1 MSGNHLQVADRRGI
15 LPPRYRDPHH
25 VARGGMGDVYRATD
39 TQLGRTVAIKV
50 LADRYADDESV
61 RERFKREALAAA
73 RLSGAPNTV
82 TIFDVGEWEGRPY
95 IVMELL
101 EGGTLEDRIRATG
114 AQDPAD
120 VLRWLS
126 QAAGALDAAHAAGV
140 VHRDVKPGNLL
151 LDSRGEVCV
160 GDYGVAS
167 AVGLDSMTMTGTVL
181 GTAGYLAPEQAKGE
195 RATPASDRYA
205 LGVVAYELLTGKRP
219 FAADSPTAEAAAHVH
234 APIPY
239 PSEHGDVPPELD
251 PVLQRALAKNPEDRF
266 ASAADFVAAL
276 REALSTAAG
285 TTRRLAAV
293 EDEHLAPALPGPSR
307 SGTSPLVWAGAAI
320 LGLLA
325 LGAGLGMA
333 GVLTGD
339 EEPQTRTVVETRVTT
354 RQGQPTTVRETVT
367 TAPAT
372 TAQPTTT
379 AAEPTTAPATT
390 ATTAPS
396 SESGQQ
402 LTDRATGLLGQGRGA
417 EAEAVS
423 RQALAKLEGSGEL
436 YEAYANYNL
445 GRALVEQG
453 RCDEALPHLDKSEQ
467 IQGSRREIREARAR
481 CA

>member
-1 MSGNHLQVADRRGI
+1 MTDREP
-15 LPPRYRDPHH
+15 LFPPRYRDPQHL
-25 VARGGMGDVYRATD
+25 ARGGMGDVYRATD

-73 RLSGAPNTV
+73 RLSGSPNIV
-82 TIFDVGEWEGRPY
+82 TIFDVGESDGHPY

-101 EGGTLEDRIRATG
+101 EGGTLEDRLRARG

-120 VLRWLS
+120 VIRWLE
-126 QAAGALDAAHAAGV
+126 QAAGALDAAHAAGI

-151 LDSRGEVCV
+151 LNGRGEVSV
-160 GDYGVAS
+160 ADFGVAS

-181 GTAGYLAPEQAKGE
+181 GTAGYLSPEQAKGE

-219 FAADSPTAEAAAHVH
+219 FASDSATAEAAAHVH

-239 PSEHGDVPPELD
+239 PSQHGNVPPELD
-251 PVLQRALAKNPEDRF
+251 PVLRRALAKDPAERYP
-266 ASAADFVAAL
+266 SSADFVAAL
-276 REALSTAAG
+276 RGALSHAAG
-285 TTRRLAAV
+285 TTGALATVREEEQTAVAVRRRR
-293 EDEHLAPALPGPSR
+293 PS
-307 SGTSPLVWAGAAI
+307 PFVWVAAAI

-333 GVLTGD
+333 GILGGED
-339 EEPQTRTVVETRVTT
+339 EPQTRTVVETQVTT
-354 RQGQPTTVRETVT
+354 EAGQLTTVRETVT

-372 TAQPTTT
+372 TAPATRR
-379 AAEPTTAPATT
+379 EPTTATT

-396 SESGQQ
+396 DASGEE
-402 LTDRATGLLGQGRGA
+402 LTDQATAFLAQGRWA
-417 EAEAVS
+417 EAEAVA
-423 RQALAKLEGSGEL
+423 RRAIARLEGSGQL
-436 YEAYANYNL
+436 YEAYANYDL

-453 RCDEALPHLDKSEQ
+453 RCDEALPHLDRSEQ
-467 IQGSRREIREARAR
+467 IQGSRKEIRQARKR
-481 CA
+481 CS

>member
-1 MSGNHLQVADRRGI
+1 MTDRQSL
-15 LPPRYRDPHH
+15 LPARYRDPQHL
-25 VARGGMGDVYRATD
+25 ARGGMGDVYRATD
-39 TQLGRTVAIKV
+39 TELGRTVAIKV

-73 RLSGAPNTV
+73 RLSGSPNTV
-82 TIFDVGEWEGRPY
+82 TIFDVGESDGHPY

-101 EGGTLEDRIRATG
+101 EGGTLDERLKAGG

-120 VLRWLS
+120 VLRWLD
-126 QAAGALDAAHAAGV
+126 QAARALDAAHAAGV

-151 LDSRGEVCV
+151 LNARDEVSV
-160 GDYGVAS
+160 ADFGVAS

-181 GTAGYLAPEQAKGE
+181 GTAGYLSPEQAKGE

-205 LGVVAYELLTGKRP
+205 LGVVAYELLTGERP
-219 FAADSPTAEAAAHVH
+219 FASDSATAEAAAHVH

-239 PSEHGDVPPELD
+239 PSQHGDVPPELD
-251 PVLQRALAKNPEDRF
+251 PVLRRALAKDPDQRF
-266 ASAADFVAAL
+266 ESSADFVAAL
-276 REALSTAAG
+276 REALSHAAG
-285 TTRRLAAV
+285 TTRMLGAV
-293 EDEHLAPALPGPSR
+293 EEERYAPAAPTASRPS
-307 SGTSPLVWAGAAI
+307 PWVWVAAAL

-325 LGAGLGMA
+325 LGAGLGAA
-333 GVLTGD
+333 GILGGE
-339 EEPQTRTVVETRVTT
+339 EEPQTRTVVRTQVTT
-354 RQGQPTTVRETVT
+354 AEGQPTTVRETVT

-372 TAQPTTT
+372 TS
-379 AAEPTTAPATT
+379 EPTTSQATT

-396 SESGQQ
+396 DSSGEE
-402 LTDRATGLLGQGRGA
+402 LTDQATALLGQGRWA

-445 GRALVEQG
+445 GRALVEQD
-453 RCDEALPHLDKSEQ
+453 RCDEALPHLDRSEA

-481 CA
+481 CS